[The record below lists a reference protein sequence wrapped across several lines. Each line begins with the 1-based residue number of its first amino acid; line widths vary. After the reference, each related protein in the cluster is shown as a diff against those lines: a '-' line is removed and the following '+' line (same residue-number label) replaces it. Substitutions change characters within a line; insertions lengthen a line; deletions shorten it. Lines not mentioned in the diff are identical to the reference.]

1 MLLNAIKVIQNLINE
16 FVRRRISYRLLINFT
31 EEEYFTGIV
40 LLTDTS
46 FGRYTF
52 IADTSLL
59 VWKD

>member
-1 MLLNAIKVIQNLINE
+1 MLLNAIKVIENLINE

-31 EEEYFTGIV
+31 EEEYFTGTV

-46 FGRYTF
+46 FARYIF

-59 VWKD
+59 V

>member
-40 LLTDTS
+40 LLIDTS

-59 VWKD
+59 V

>member
-1 MLLNAIKVIQNLINE
+1 MLLNAIKVIENLINE

-31 EEEYFTGIV
+31 EEYFTGIV

-46 FGRYTF
+46 FARYIF

-59 VWKD
+59 V